1 MPSTSSPPTDPSRSR
16 ASRLIWVTTALLIV
30 SAIFNYIDR
39 GNLSV
44 AAPVLRTELAL
55 SPAQLGVLLSAFFWT
70 YACFQ
75 LVSGWLVDRY
85 EATWVLAGGFLIW
98 SVATAA
104 TGLAGGFGG
113 ILLFRL
119 LVGAAESVAYPA
131 YSKIFATHFDEN
143 HRGVANALID
153 AGSKFGPALGTLAG
167 GFLIARYGWRPF
179 FLVLG
184 LGALPWLAAW
194 IHWRPRGGGRAAFH
208 LADRPTVR
216 EILGRRVA
224 WVTFAG
230 LFAGNYF
237 WYFLL
242 TWLPT
247 YLVTERHFSM
257 QTMAVAGTVPIVFTS
272 AATAMAAFLSY
283 RALTAGVSTT
293 RVRKSCVC
301 VGLAIATCIVAV
313 PFISDPRL
321 SLTFLTVA
329 SMGYGVFTSSH
340 WAITQTLAGP
350 AAVGRWTGLQNFF
363 GNLAGVV
370 APIVTGFAV
379 QATGHFVWAFVAA
392 GGVALAG
399 SLAFL
404 FGLREVAPVAW
415 RPAAGRA

>member
-1 MPSTSSPPTDPSRSR
+1 MPSTPSPPTLPPSRG
-16 ASRLIWVTTALLIV
+16 ARLIWVTTALLVV

-44 AAPVLRTELAL
+44 AAPVLRTELSL

-85 EATWVLAGGFLIW
+85 EANWILAGGFCIW

-104 TGLAGGFGG
+104 TGLAWGFGG

-153 AGSKFGPALGTLAG
+153 AGSKFGPAIGTLAG

-194 IHWRPRGGGRAAFH
+194 IHWRPRGAGRAVFH
-208 LADRPTVR
+208 LADRPTIR
-216 EILGRRVA
+216 EILRRRVA
-224 WVTFAG
+224 WVTFVG

-257 QTMAVAGTVPIVFTS
+257 QTMAIAGTVPIVFTS
-272 AATAMAAFLSY
+272 AATTTAAFLSY
-283 RALTAGVSTT
+283 RALMAGVSTT

-301 VGLAIATCIVAV
+301 TGLAIATIIVAV
-313 PFISDPRL
+313 PFISDPGL
-321 SLTFLTVA
+321 SLTCLTVA

-370 APIVTGFAV
+370 APMVTGFAV
-379 QATGHFVWAFVAA
+379 QATGHFFWAFVAA
-392 GGVALAG
+392 GAVALTG
-399 SLAFL
+399 SLAFF
-404 FGLREVAPVAW
+404 FGLGEVAPLAW
-415 RPAAGRA
+415 RRGPGTTG